1 MSQISGGVP
10 GTTSKNKKKK
20 NKEGPGFLKKISN
33 QFNKAKLAITK
44 SSENQFK
51 TMTSGKGGSHT
62 NVVGSKSKKKGLS
75 KTQKLQK
82 KSDQQA
88 RKKAIQSDA
97 AGKNIGARSRFVGRA
112 EARSYLP
119 DDLRSKP
126 KSQWTA
132 RDKKRAR
139 KAELSGMHKTTKRV
153 NDRKSGNIAKNIKSR
168 LPGGY

>member
-1 MSQISGGVP
+1 MAE
-10 GTTSKNKKKK
+10 KKRRFFKKKGE
-20 NKEGPGFLKKISN
+20 EGLVTSLFKGAV
-33 QFNKAKLAITK
+33 NKAKLAIGGGDK
-44 SSENQFK
+44 K
-51 TMTSGKGGSHT
+51 TTTSKP
-62 NVVGSKSKKKGLS
+62 KKKGLS

-82 KSDQQA
+82 KSDIKA
-88 RKKAIQSDA
+88 RKQAIKSDA

-119 DDLRSKP
+119 DDLRAKP
-126 KSQWTA
+126 KSRWTA

-139 KAELSGMHKTTKRV
+139 KAELEGTHKTTRRV

>member
-1 MSQISGGVP
+1 MSQIGGGIP
-10 GTTSKNKKKK
+10 GKTSKNKKKK
-20 NKEGPGFLKKISN
+20 KKEGPGFLKKIGN
-33 QFNKAKLAITK
+33 QFNKAKLAIVK

-51 TMTSGKGGSHT
+51 HMTSGKGGSHM

-82 KSDQQA
+82 KSDIKA
-88 RKKAIQSDA
+88 RKQAIKSDS

-119 DDLRSKP
+119 DDLRAKP
-126 KSQWTA
+126 KSRWTA

-139 KAELSGMHKTTKRV
+139 KAELQGMHKTTKRV

-168 LPGGY
+168 LPRGY

>member
-1 MSQISGGVP
+1 MSQIGGGIP

-20 NKEGPGFLKKISN
+20 KKEGPGFLKKIGN
-33 QFNKAKLAITK
+33 QLNKAKLAIGGGDK
-44 SSENQFK
+44 K
-51 TMTSGKGGSHT
+51 TTTSKP
-62 NVVGSKSKKKGLS
+62 KKKGLS

-82 KSDQQA
+82 KSDIKA
-88 RKKAIQSDA
+88 RKQAIKSDA

-119 DDLRSKP
+119 DDLRAKP
-126 KSQWTA
+126 KHRWTA

-153 NDRKSGNIAKNIKSR
+153 NDRKSGNIARNIKSR

>member
-1 MSQISGGVP
+1 MAE
-10 GTTSKNKKKK
+10 KKRRFFKKKGE
-20 NKEGPGFLKKISN
+20 EGLVTGLVKGAI
-33 QFNKAKLAITK
+33 NKAKLAIGGGDK
-44 SSENQFK
+44 K
-51 TMTSGKGGSHT
+51 TTTS
-62 NVVGSKSKKKGLS
+62 NPKKGLS

-82 KSDQQA
+82 KSDKQA
-88 RKKAIQSDA
+88 RKKAIKSDA

-139 KAELSGMHKTTKRV
+139 KSELSGMHKTTKRV